1 MKDQRI
7 KLNVIHIELFNE
19 LPKYTNGVSWDF
31 KQWQVQIIEF
41 YDFCLYHDIML
52 NIKITIYQHKNVNI
66 MTFKT

>member
-7 KLNVIHIELFNE
+7 ILNVIHIELFNE
-19 LPKYTNGVSWDF
+19 LHKYTNEVSLDF

-52 NIKITIYQHKNVNI
+52 NIKIKIYQQKKMKI
-66 MTFKT
+66 L